1 MASGLSLTRG
11 DSGIARRSDIER
23 MISEWESFLQSEF
36 GDGTRNAYT
45 YGLGKFTGWLD
56 TKGLDFIQAAPVD
69 IRNWRDVLKEDYSAQ
84 SVNLWLTAVRRFYAW
99 MIENGATIA
108 NPAREI
114 KGARRSGSRHKR
126 DALTSTEVMELLA
139 TAEGDSD
146 LDRRDRGILSLMVYA
161 GLRTVE
167 VYRADFENLA
177 TRDDRSILWIMGK
190 GHSEA
195 DDYIVLN
202 APCELAIQG
211 WLAARGG
218 EPGPLFQSLSRRSMG
233 QRLSKRSIAHVVKS
247 RMKSVGIVSDR
258 KTTHSLRHSAI
269 TNAIRHGATPMAVQ
283 AMARHQSFD
292 TTMLYVSEIG
302 RTENP
307 AEDAIVYSNGWE
319 LGEDES

>member
-1 MASGLSLTRG
+1 MIPRRRESGV
-11 DSGIARRSDIER
+11 ARRSDIER
-23 MISEWESFLQSEF
+23 MIADWESFLLSDF

-56 TKGLDFIQAAPVD
+56 TEGLDFSQVAPVD
-69 IRNWRDVLKEDYSAQ
+69 IRHWRDTLKKDYSAQ

-99 MIENGATIA
+99 LIENGATIA

-126 DALTSTEVMELLA
+126 DALTSNEVIELLA
-139 TAEGDSD
+139 TTDGDSE
-146 LDRRDRGILSLMVYA
+146 LDRRDRAMLSLMVYA

-167 VYRADFENLA
+167 IHRADFENLS
-177 TRDDRSILWIMGK
+177 TKDDRQVLWIKGK

-195 DDYIVLN
+195 DDFVVLN

-211 WLAARGG
+211 WLSVRGG
-218 EPGPLFQSLSRRSMG
+218 EAGPLFQSLSRRSMG
-233 QRLSKRSIAHVVKS
+233 QRLSKRSIAHVIKS

-307 AEDAIVYSNGWE
+307 AEDSIVYSSGWE
-319 LGEDES
+319 GEMED